1 MILFWVAVLGSS
13 LLLYVLLDGF
23 DLGVGILFAF
33 THDERYRNRMLAAI
47 SPVWDGNETWLVLA
61 GTVLFGAFPKV
72 YAAALSAF
80 YLPVLVGVGALILR
94 GVAFEFR
101 ENATSS
107 RGLWNA
113 AFSGGSVVAAFIQ
126 GAAVGG
132 LVQGLPLVDGQ
143 YVGGTFGWLSPF
155 SVFCGISLCLGYAL
169 LGASWLVM
177 KCEGEVRARAYR
189 ALPWLIVAVVIC
201 LTVIFLLSLANHLP
215 IMQRWEQEK
224 VLWIFPAIGVIALGG
239 LLVGIGRRLDSL
251 PIVTSMIIVT
261 AMFAVFLMSFWPYM
275 IPFQITIQEAAS
287 PPQSLRFMFWGAGLV
302 AFPLTLAY
310 TAVSYRTFSGK
321 ILDSGGYP

>member
-33 THDERYRNRMLAAI
+33 THDDRHRNRMLAAI
-47 SPVWDGNETWLVLA
+47 SPVWDGNETWLVVA

-72 YAAALSAF
+72 YAVTLSAF

-132 LVQGLPLVDGQ
+132 LVQGLPLLDGQ
-143 YVGGTFGWLSPF
+143 YVGGTFGWLTPF

-169 LGASWLVM
+169 LGASWLVV
-177 KCEGEVRARAYR
+177 KCEGDMRARIYR
-189 ALPWLIVAVVIC
+189 TLPWLIVAVTIC
-201 LTVIFLLSLANHLP
+201 LAVIFLLSVANHLA
-215 IMQRWEQEK
+215 IMHRWEQER
-224 VLWIFPAIGVIALGG
+224 VLWIFPAIGVFALAA
-239 LLVGIGRRLDSL
+239 LLVGIARRRDSL
-251 PIVTSMIIVT
+251 PIVASMTIVT
-261 AMFAVFLMSFWPYM
+261 AMFAVFLISFWPYM
-275 IPFQITIQEAAS
+275 IPFQITIQQAAS
-287 PPQSLRFMFWGAGLV
+287 PPESLRFMFWGAGLF
-302 AFPLTLAY
+302 AFPLTLTY
-310 TAVSYRTFSGK
+310 TAVSYRAFSGK
-321 ILDSGGYP
+321 VLDSGGYA